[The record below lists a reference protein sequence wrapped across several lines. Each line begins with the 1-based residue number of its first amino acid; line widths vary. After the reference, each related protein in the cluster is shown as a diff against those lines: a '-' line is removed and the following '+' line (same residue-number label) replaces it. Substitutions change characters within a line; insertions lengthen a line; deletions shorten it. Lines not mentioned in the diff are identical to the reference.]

1 MSHGFN
7 EQSLAIAR
15 VYAEALLGLADG
27 RGTAETIG
35 EELAGVVALLAE
47 SPELDQVF
55 RDPFV
60 GPEAK
65 GRLLE
70 KALRGRVDDL
80 LVDGLLVVNRKGRL
94 ALLRELAEAYRRSLE
109 ELRGEV
115 EVEVATAVPLS
126 DGQRASL
133 REAAN
138 HYTGRTARLIESVD
152 ESLMGGMVV
161 RIGDRKIDNSVIKDL
176 RRLSRQLAE
185 RGSKEILGG
194 RDHFAEAD

>member
-1 MSHGFN
+1 MAHGFN

-15 VYAEALLGLADG
+15 VYAEALLSLADA

-35 EELAGVVALLAE
+35 EELAGVVTLLVD

-60 GPEAK
+60 GPESK

-70 KALRGRVDDL
+70 DALRGRVDDL

-94 ALLRELAEAYRRSLE
+94 ALLRELAEAYRRSLKD
-109 ELRGEV
+109 LRGEV
-115 EVEVATAVPLS
+115 EVEVSTAVPLS
-126 DGQRASL
+126 DEQRASL

-138 HYTGRTARLIESVD
+138 HYTGRTARLVETVD

-176 RRLSRQLAE
+176 RRLGRQLAE
-185 RGSKEILGG
+185 RGSKEILSG
-194 RDHFAEAD
+194 RSHFAEAD